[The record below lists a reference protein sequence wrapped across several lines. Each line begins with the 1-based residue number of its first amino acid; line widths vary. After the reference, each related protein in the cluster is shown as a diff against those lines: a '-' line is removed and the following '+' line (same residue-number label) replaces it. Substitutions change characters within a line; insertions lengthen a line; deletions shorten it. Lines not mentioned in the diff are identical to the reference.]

1 MCRGTLGVWGCECV
15 CYGYLFG
22 LFLLAPLLSQGC
34 CRGCVWVGWGVV
46 VLCGL
51 CCWFW
56 LVQFFAGRVC
66 DVCVGC
72 LVFLGATERSEG
84 GSCGVVECWWVFS
97 WFRSSPPSGCR
108 CQTSG
113 RCCSAH
119 TCSMFVEA
127 FVVPR
132 LIDRN
137 GSLWALAFRHGTDPR
152 FRSRCA
158 SVAD

>member
-1 MCRGTLGVWGCECV
+1 MCCDGC
-15 CYGYLFG
+15 LFG
-22 LFLLAPLLSQGC
+22 LFFLAPPLRGVAVGGVFGLVGVLWFCVVCVVGSALC
-34 CRGCVWVGWGVV
+34 CFLRVEVV
-46 VLCGL
+46 V
-51 CCWFW
+51 
-56 LVQFFAGRVC
+56 
-66 DVCVGC
+66 VCVGC

-84 GSCGVVECWWVFS
+84 GSCGVVGCWWVFS